1 MTFIVCIKPE
11 AMLNDTVQSGL
22 YHKFFDYILNL
33 PVVSI
38 DNYDAI
44 LNGLLYE
51 LKDK

>member
-1 MTFIVCIKPE
+1 MIQCKVDCIT
-11 AMLNDTVQSGL
+11 N
-22 YHKFFDYILNL
+22 FDYILNL

-51 LKDK
+51 LKDKLIDLGLVMLEDAV